1 MKKTLT
7 VAAIAAGL
15 ILSASACSPTPDPL
29 ENYNGKAV
37 VKETYLGTTAKKK
50 RRGCKVTVILPNG
63 QVATEGLGRRTTCA
77 GIDKGDTVQFVN
89 GDIVR

>member
-7 VAAIAAGL
+7 VAAVAVGL
-15 ILSASACSPTPDPL
+15 LLTGCTPSPLD
-29 ENYNGKAV
+29 NYTGKAV
-37 VKETYLGTTAKKK
+37 VKDTYIGTSAKKK
-50 RRGCKVTVILPNG
+50 KRGCKVTVTLPNG

-77 GIDKGDTVQFVN
+77 GINKGDTVRFVN